1 MTRAKWDQVG
11 EKEFEV
17 GVDHGMLYLPNSQGQ
32 YLTGEPWNGLVS
44 ITETPSGAEAN
55 KQYADNVVYANIK
68 SAEEYGGTIE
78 AFMYPDSFA
87 ECNGEK
93 EIFPGVTV
101 GQQTRKPFGLSFRTL
116 KGNDTLGTDFG
127 YKITLVYGADAAPSE
142 KTHETI
148 NDSPEAGTMSWE
160 LTTVPVEVP
169 GMKPTATLT
178 FDSTKVDGAKLTA
191 LEDILYGTESE
202 DPRLPLPAEVF
213 SLFSGTST
221 EVTPADP
228 TFNTTTDV
236 ITIPGTVGVIYSVD
250 GVDVVAGPT
259 APITEAVMVRA
270 RPANGYTFAQPVVDE
285 WVFDPSDV

>member
-17 GVDHGMLYLPNSQGQ
+17 GVDHGMLYLPNLQGQ
-32 YLTGEPWNGLVS
+32 YDQGEPWNGLVS
-44 ITETPSGAEAN
+44 INETPSGAEAN
-55 KQYADNVVYANIK
+55 KQYADNTVYANIK
-68 SAEEYGGTIE
+68 SAEEFGGTIE

-101 GQQTRKPFGLSFRTL
+101 GQQSRRSFGLSYRTL

-127 YKITLVYGADAAPSE
+127 YKIHLVYGADAAPSE
-142 KTHETI
+142 KTFETI

-169 GMKPTATLT
+169 GLKPTATLT
-178 FDSTKVDGAKLTA
+178 FDSTKVDGAKLA
-191 LEDILYGTESE
+191 ELENILYGTESE
-202 DPRLPLPAEVF
+202 DPRLPLPAEVYSIF
-213 SLFSGTST
+213 AGTSS
-221 EVTPADP
+221 EVTPGVP
-228 TFNTTTDV
+228 TFSTATDV
-236 ITIPGTVGVIYSVD
+236 ITIPGTVGVVYSID
-250 GVDVVAGPT
+250 GEDVVAGPS

-270 RPANGYTFAQPVVDE
+270 RPANGYQFTQPVVDE
-285 WVFDPSDV
+285 WVFDPA